1 MSPHQSPS
9 AWELLLA
16 ELAAGS
22 ALAHLFDGWP
32 PAVVGFCSA
41 LIVGVS
47 LRLLDPL
54 LRAHGER
61 LARRLTPPPSPPSP
75 PDARTG

>member
-47 LRLLDPL
+47 LRILDPL

-61 LARRLTPPPSPPSP
+61 IAKRLTPPPSPP
-75 PDARTG
+75 DDRTG